1 MILFFSLRFWVT
13 GYFNVAILNSG
24 NRDAPYCETLRN
36 SALELRV
43 VVIQTNLYIGFE
55 SYIATCM
62 LNIMCC
68 VMMLFQKSHHKIVL
82 SKITSLRLFEKD
94 YFERKTIFILR
105 LYQRYIFK
113 FSQLTHTAFSRP
125 YPPKFSR
132 LFLQIAIV
140 KRRPSETRPQNIS
153 QIRKKKRFK

>member
-1 MILFFSLRFWVT
+1 MIPFFSLRFWVT

-68 VMMLFQKSHHKIVL
+68 VMVLFQKSHHKIVL
-82 SKITSLRLFEKD
+82 SKIIIIIIITSLRLFEKD

-105 LYQRYIFK
+105 LYQRYI
-113 FSQLTHTAFSRP
+113 SVSYTHLTLPTIYS
-125 YPPKFSR
+125 
-132 LFLQIAIV
+132 V
-140 KRRPSETRPQNIS
+140 
-153 QIRKKKRFK
+153 